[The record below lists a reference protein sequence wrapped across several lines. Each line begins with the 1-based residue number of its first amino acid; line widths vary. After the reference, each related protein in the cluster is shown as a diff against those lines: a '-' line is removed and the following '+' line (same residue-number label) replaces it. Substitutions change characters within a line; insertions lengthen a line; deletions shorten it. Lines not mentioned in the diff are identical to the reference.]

1 MSGLLRGK
9 GDDMDE
15 NTTLRVVIVGGGFG
29 GLEAARQLRKAAVRV
44 TLIDRRNFHLFQP
57 LLYQVAT
64 AGLSPANIAT
74 PLRYI
79 VRHQRNCEVLLAE
92 VVGFDVTRRVVLLSD
107 GEVPYDT
114 LILAAGASHSYF
126 GRDEWA
132 EFAPGLKTLE
142 QATEIRR
149 RILTAFEEAERE
161 TDPEKRRVLLTFTV
175 IGGGPTG
182 VELAG
187 AIAEIARHTLAYDFR
202 QINPADARVVLVEA
216 GPRVLAQFPEELS
229 QRGTKRIRDLG
240 IEVLTGHK
248 VIDIRADRV
257 VLQST
262 DQTQEL
268 GTRTVLWGAGVQAN
282 PLARKL
288 AEATGAACDNAGR
301 ITVQGDQTLAG
312 HSELFVIGDIA
323 RSVDTE
329 GKPLPGLAPVAMQQG
344 QYVAKQILSRI
355 SDQEPL
361 PAFRY
366 RNKGTM
372 ATIGR
377 SAAVA
382 QLGHWTF
389 CGFFAWLMWLFVHL
403 MLIVQFQNRL
413 LVLTQWLWC
422 YATHNRSA
430 RLITGDTVEPAQKS
444 V

>member
-1 MSGLLRGK
+1 MK
-9 GDDMDE
+9 A
-15 NTTLRVVIVGGGFG
+15 NTVPRVVIVGGGFG
-29 GLEAARQLRKAAVRV
+29 GLEAARTLRKAAVQV

-92 VVGFDVTRRVVLLSD
+92 VIGFDVSRRVVLLAD

-114 LILAAGASHSYF
+114 LILAAGATHSYF
-126 GRDEWA
+126 GRDDWA
-132 EFAPGLKTLE
+132 KYAPGLKTLE

-161 TDPEKRRVLLTFTV
+161 ADLEQRRALLTFTV

-187 AIAEIARHTLAYDFR
+187 SISEIARHTLAYDFR
-202 QINPADARVVLVEA
+202 HINPADARVVLVEA
-216 GPRVLAQFPEELS
+216 GPRVLTQFPEELS
-229 QRGTKRIRDLG
+229 QRGAKKIRDLG
-240 IEVLTGHK
+240 IELLTGHK
-248 VIDIRADRV
+248 VVDIRADRV
-257 VLQST
+257 TLLSADGT
-262 DQTQEL
+262 IEL
-268 GTRTVLWGAGVQAN
+268 PTRTVLWGAGVQAN

-288 AEATGAACDNAGR
+288 AEATGATCDSAGR
-301 ITVQGDQTLAG
+301 ISVQNDQTLAR
-312 HSELFVIGDIA
+312 HPELFVIGDISRA
-323 RSVDTE
+323 LDRE
-329 GKPLPGLAPVAMQQG
+329 GKALPGLAPVAMQQG
-344 QYVAKQILSRI
+344 QYVARQIIARLQGAS
-355 SDQEPL
+355 PL

-366 RNKGTM
+366 RNRGTM

-382 QLGHWTF
+382 QLGSWTF
-389 CGFFAWLMWLFVHL
+389 CGLFAWLMWLFVHL

-422 YATHNRSA
+422 YLTHNRSA
-430 RLITGDTVEPAQKS
+430 RLITGDTVEPVRK
-444 V
+444 

>member
-1 MSGLLRGK
+1 
-9 GDDMDE
+9 MDAIKVP
-15 NTTLRVVIVGGGFG
+15 RVVIVGGGFG
-29 GLEAARQLRKAAVRV
+29 GLEAARQLRKAAVQV

-79 VRHQRNCEVLLAE
+79 VRHQRNCEVLLAD
-92 VVGFDVTRRVVLLSD
+92 VIGFDVSRKVVLLAD
-107 GEVPYDT
+107 GEVSYDT

-126 GRDEWA
+126 GRDDWA

-161 TDPEKRRVLLTFTV
+161 ADFEQRRALLTFTV

-187 AIAEIARHTLAYDFR
+187 AISEIARHTLAYDFR
-202 QINPADARVVLVEA
+202 HINPADARVVLVEA

-229 QRGTKRIRDLG
+229 QRGAKKIRDLG
-240 IEVLTGHK
+240 IELLTGHK
-248 VIDIRADRV
+248 VVDIQADRV
-257 VLQST
+257 SLLSAEGT
-262 DQTQEL
+262 IEL
-268 GTRTVLWGAGVQAN
+268 RTRTVLWGAGVQAN

-288 AEATGAACDNAGR
+288 ADATGATCDNAGR
-301 ITVQGDQTLAG
+301 ISVQSDQSLAG
-312 HSELFVIGDIA
+312 HPELFVIGDISRA
-323 RSVDTE
+323 LDAE

-344 QYVAKQILSRI
+344 QYVARQIMARLQGNS
-355 SDQEPL
+355 PL
-361 PAFRY
+361 PPFRY
-366 RNKGTM
+366 RNRGTM

-382 QLGHWTF
+382 QLGSWTF
-389 CGFFAWLMWLFVHL
+389 CGFLAWLMWLFVHL

-413 LVLTQWLWC
+413 LVLMQWLWC
-422 YATHNRSA
+422 YTTHNRSA
-430 RLITGDTVEPAQKS
+430 RLITGDTVEPAKQ

>member
-1 MSGLLRGK
+1 
-9 GDDMDE
+9 MDA
-15 NTTLRVVIVGGGFG
+15 NKIPRVVIVGGGFG
-29 GLEAARQLRKAAVRV
+29 GLEAARQLRKAAVQV

-79 VRHQRNCEVLLAE
+79 VRHQRNCEVLLAD
-92 VVGFDVTRRVVLLSD
+92 VIGFDVSRRVVLLAD
-107 GEVPYDT
+107 GEVSYDT

-126 GRDEWA
+126 GRDDWA

-161 TDPEKRRVLLTFTV
+161 ADLEQRRALLTFTV

-187 AIAEIARHTLAYDFR
+187 AISEIARHTLAYDFR
-202 QINPADARVVLVEA
+202 HINPADARVVLVEA

-229 QRGTKRIRDLG
+229 QRGTKKIRDLG
-240 IEVLTGHK
+240 IELLTGHK
-248 VIDIRADRV
+248 VVDIQADRV
-257 VLQST
+257 SLLSAEGT
-262 DQTQEL
+262 IEL
-268 GTRTVLWGAGVQAN
+268 RTRTVLWGAGVQAN

-288 AEATGAACDNAGR
+288 ADAIGAKCDNAGR
-301 ITVQGDQTLAG
+301 IPVQNDQTLAG
-312 HSELFVIGDIA
+312 YPELFVIGDISRA
-323 RSVDTE
+323 LDAE

-344 QYVAKQILSRI
+344 QYVARQIMARTQGNS
-355 SDQEPL
+355 PL
-361 PAFRY
+361 PPFQY
-366 RNKGTM
+366 RNRGTM

-382 QLGHWTF
+382 QLGSWTF
-389 CGFFAWLMWLFVHL
+389 CGFLAWLMWLFVHL

-413 LVLTQWLWC
+413 LVLMQWLWC

-430 RLITGDTVEPAQKS
+430 RLITGDTVEPANQ

>member
-1 MSGLLRGK
+1 
-9 GDDMDE
+9 MDA
-15 NTTLRVVIVGGGFG
+15 NKVLRVVIVGGGFG
-29 GLEAARQLRKAAVRV
+29 GLEAARQLRKAAVQV

-74 PLRYI
+74 PLRYV

-92 VVGFDVTRRVVLLSD
+92 VVGFDVKRRGVLLAD

-126 GRDEWA
+126 GRDDWE

-149 RILTAFEEAERE
+149 RILTAFELAERE
-161 TDPEKRRVLLTFTV
+161 TDPEQRRALLTFTV

-187 AIAEIARHTLAYDFR
+187 AISEIARHTLAYDFR
-202 QINPADARVVLVEA
+202 HINPADSRVVLVEA

-229 QRGTKRIRDLG
+229 QRGAKKIRDLG
-240 IEVLTGHK
+240 IELLIGHK
-248 VIDIRADRV
+248 VVDIRADRV
-257 VLQST
+257 TLLSAEGT
-262 DQTQEL
+262 IEL
-268 GTRTVLWGAGVQAN
+268 PTRTVLWGAGVQAN

-288 AEATGAACDNAGR
+288 AEATGASCDNAGR
-301 ITVQGDQTLAG
+301 ISVQNDQSLAG
-312 HSELFVIGDIA
+312 YPELFVIGDISRA
-323 RSVDTE
+323 LDVD

-344 QYVAKQILSRI
+344 QYVARQIMARMRG
-355 SDQEPL
+355 DAPL

-366 RNKGTM
+366 RNRGTM

-382 QLGHWTF
+382 QLGSWTF

-430 RLITGDTVEPAQKS
+430 RLITGDTVEPAKQ

>member
-1 MSGLLRGK
+1 
-9 GDDMDE
+9 MDA
-15 NTTLRVVIVGGGFG
+15 NKIPRVVIVGGGFG
-29 GLEAARQLRKAAVRV
+29 GLEAARQLRKAAVQV

-79 VRHQRNCEVLLAE
+79 VRHQRNCEVLLAD
-92 VVGFDVTRRVVLLSD
+92 VIGFDVSRRVVLLAD
-107 GEVPYDT
+107 GEVSYDT

-126 GRDEWA
+126 GRDDWA

-149 RILTAFEEAERE
+149 RILTAFEQAERE
-161 TDPEKRRVLLTFTV
+161 ADLEQRRALLTFTV

-187 AIAEIARHTLAYDFR
+187 AISEIARHTLAYDFR
-202 QINPADARVVLVEA
+202 HINPADARVVLVEA

-229 QRGTKRIRDLG
+229 QRGAKKIRDLG
-240 IEVLTGHK
+240 IELLTGHK
-248 VIDIRADRV
+248 VVDIQADRV
-257 VLQST
+257 SLLSAEGT
-262 DQTQEL
+262 IEL
-268 GTRTVLWGAGVQAN
+268 RTRTVLWGAGVQAN

-288 AEATGAACDNAGR
+288 ADAIGAKCDNAGR
-301 ITVQGDQTLAG
+301 IPVQNDQTLAG
-312 HSELFVIGDIA
+312 YPELFVIGDISRA
-323 RSVDTE
+323 LDAE

-344 QYVAKQILSRI
+344 QYVARQIMARI
-355 SDQEPL
+355 QSSSPL
-361 PAFRY
+361 PPFRY
-366 RNKGTM
+366 RNRGTM

-382 QLGHWTF
+382 QLGSWTF
-389 CGFFAWLMWLFVHL
+389 CGFLAWLMWLFVHL

-413 LVLTQWLWC
+413 LVLMQWLWC

-430 RLITGDTVEPAQKS
+430 RLITGDTVEPAKQM
-444 V
+444 

>member
-1 MSGLLRGK
+1 
-9 GDDMDE
+9 MDA
-15 NTTLRVVIVGGGFG
+15 NKIPRVVIVGGGFG
-29 GLEAARQLRKAAVRV
+29 GLEAARQLRKAAVQV

-79 VRHQRNCEVLLAE
+79 VRHQRNCEVLLAD
-92 VVGFDVTRRVVLLSD
+92 VIGFDVSRRVVLLAD
-107 GEVPYDT
+107 GEVSYDT

-126 GRDEWA
+126 GRDDWA

-161 TDPEKRRVLLTFTV
+161 ADLEQRRALLTFTV

-187 AIAEIARHTLAYDFR
+187 AISEIARHTLAHDFR
-202 QINPADARVVLVEA
+202 HINPADARVVLVEA

-229 QRGTKRIRDLG
+229 QRGAKKIRDLG
-240 IEVLTGHK
+240 IELLTGHK
-248 VIDIRADRV
+248 VVDIQADRV
-257 VLQST
+257 SLLSAEGT
-262 DQTQEL
+262 IEL
-268 GTRTVLWGAGVQAN
+268 RTRTVLWGAGVQAN

-288 AEATGAACDNAGR
+288 ADAIGAKCDNAGR
-301 ITVQGDQTLAG
+301 IPVQNDQSLAG
-312 HSELFVIGDIA
+312 HPELFVIGDISRA
-323 RSVDTE
+323 LDAE

-344 QYVAKQILSRI
+344 QYVARQIMARI
-355 SDQEPL
+355 QGSSPL
-361 PAFRY
+361 PPFRY
-366 RNKGTM
+366 RNRGTM

-382 QLGHWTF
+382 QLGSWTF
-389 CGFFAWLMWLFVHL
+389 CGFLAWLMWLFVHL

-413 LVLTQWLWC
+413 LVLMQWLWC

-430 RLITGDTVEPAQKS
+430 RLITGDTVEPAKQ

>member
-1 MSGLLRGK
+1 
-9 GDDMDE
+9 MDV
-15 NTTLRVVIVGGGFG
+15 NTVPRVVIVGGGFG
-29 GLEAARQLRKAAVRV
+29 GLEAARQLRKANVRV

-92 VVGFDVTRRVVLLSD
+92 VVGFDVARRVVLLAD
-107 GEVPYDT
+107 GEIPYDIV
-114 LILAAGASHSYF
+114 ILAAGASHSYF
-126 GRDEWA
+126 GRDDWA

-161 TDPEKRRVLLTFTV
+161 TDLEQRRALLTFTV

-187 AIAEIARHTLAYDFR
+187 AISEIARHTLAHDFR
-202 QINPADARVVLVEA
+202 HINPADARVVLVEA

-229 QRGTKRIRDLG
+229 QRGAKRIRDLG
-240 IEVLTGHK
+240 IELLVGHK
-248 VIDIRADRV
+248 VTDIKADSV
-257 VLQST
+257 TLQSAEGT
-262 DQTQEL
+262 MEL
-268 GTRTVLWGAGVQAN
+268 RARTVLWGAGVQAN

-288 AEATGAACDNAGR
+288 AEATGAVCDNAGR
-301 ITVQGDQTLAG
+301 IPVQNDQTIAG
-312 HSELFVIGDIA
+312 HPDLFVIGDIS
-323 RSVDTE
+323 RSQDET
-329 GKPLPGLAPVAMQQG
+329 GKLLPGLAPVAMQQG
-344 QYVAKQILSRI
+344 QYVARKIMARMRGESPQA
-355 SDQEPL
+355 P
-361 PAFRY
+361 FRY
-366 RNKGTM
+366 SNRGTM

-382 QLGHWTF
+382 QLGNWTF

-430 RLITGDTVEPAQKS
+430 RLITGDTVES
-444 V
+444 VKN

>member
-1 MSGLLRGK
+1 
-9 GDDMDE
+9 MDA
-15 NTTLRVVIVGGGFG
+15 NKIPRVVIVGGGFG
-29 GLEAARQLRKAAVRV
+29 GLEAARQLRKAAVQV

-79 VRHQRNCEVLLAE
+79 VRHQRNCEVLLAD
-92 VVGFDVTRRVVLLSD
+92 VIGFDVSRRVVLLAD
-107 GEVPYDT
+107 GEVSYDT

-126 GRDEWA
+126 GRDDWA

-161 TDPEKRRVLLTFTV
+161 ADLEQRRALLTFTV

-187 AIAEIARHTLAYDFR
+187 AISEIARHTLAHDFR
-202 QINPADARVVLVEA
+202 HINPADARVVLVEA

-229 QRGTKRIRDLG
+229 QRGAKKIRDLG
-240 IEVLTGHK
+240 IELLTGHK
-248 VIDIRADRV
+248 VVDIQADRV
-257 VLQST
+257 SLLSAEGT
-262 DQTQEL
+262 IEL
-268 GTRTVLWGAGVQAN
+268 RTRTVLWGAGVQAN

-288 AEATGAACDNAGR
+288 ADAIGAKCDNAGR
-301 ITVQGDQTLAG
+301 IPVQNDQSLAG
-312 HSELFVIGDIA
+312 HPELFVIGDISRA
-323 RSVDTE
+323 LDAE

-344 QYVAKQILSRI
+344 QYVARQI
-355 SDQEPL
+355 
-361 PAFRY
+361 
-366 RNKGTM
+366 M

-382 QLGHWTF
+382 QLGSWTF
-389 CGFFAWLMWLFVHL
+389 CGFLAWLMWLFVHL

-413 LVLTQWLWC
+413 LVLMQWLWC

-430 RLITGDTVEPAQKS
+430 RLITGDTVEPAKQ

>member
-1 MSGLLRGK
+1 
-9 GDDMDE
+9 MDA
-15 NTTLRVVIVGGGFG
+15 NKIPRVVIVGGGFG
-29 GLEAARQLRKAAVRV
+29 GLEAARQLRKAAVQV

-92 VVGFDVTRRVVLLSD
+92 VIGFDVSRRVVLLAD
-107 GEVPYDT
+107 GEVSYDT

-126 GRDEWA
+126 GRDDWA

-161 TDPEKRRVLLTFTV
+161 ADLEQRRALLTFTV

-187 AIAEIARHTLAYDFR
+187 AISEIARHTLAHDFR
-202 QINPADARVVLVEA
+202 HINPADARVVLVEA

-229 QRGTKRIRDLG
+229 QRGAKKIRDLG
-240 IEVLTGHK
+240 IELLTGHK
-248 VIDIRADRV
+248 VVDIQADRV
-257 VLQST
+257 SLFSAEGT
-262 DQTQEL
+262 IEL
-268 GTRTVLWGAGVQAN
+268 RTRTVLWGAGVQAN

-288 AEATGAACDNAGR
+288 ADAIGAKCDNAGR
-301 ITVQGDQTLAG
+301 IPVQNDQSLAG
-312 HSELFVIGDIA
+312 HPELFVIGDISRA
-323 RSVDTE
+323 LDAE

-344 QYVAKQILSRI
+344 QYVARQIMARI
-355 SDQEPL
+355 QSSSPL
-361 PAFRY
+361 PPFRY
-366 RNKGTM
+366 RNRGTM

-382 QLGHWTF
+382 QLGSWTF
-389 CGFFAWLMWLFVHL
+389 CGFLAWLMWLFVHL

-413 LVLTQWLWC
+413 LVLMQWLWC

-430 RLITGDTVEPAQKS
+430 RLITGDTVEPAKQ